1 MVQRQMAL
9 TGNQIESRDYVP
21 LLKWLIFTG
30 VVGFCFWLS
39 WMFGLF
45 QLMIE
50 SDKSY
55 ISLAVVVIYV
65 LTSIHCLFQVVVMSR
80 EIGRAHRTRA
90 QIMRGANGFRVEG
103 DQVYTDT
110 GEVLLP
116 GRLTAHIRNLVLKA
130 KLQADR
136 QIDQTLLLR
145 GLADSLKAP
154 INLGT
159 YAADSVLKL
168 GLLGTIVG
176 FILMLVPI
184 AGLDTFDA
192 ASMKNSM
199 RLMGDG
205 MAVAMYT
212 TLAGLVGSILIK
224 AQYYI
229 LDDSAAYFFG
239 LTTNL
244 TEVFVVSTL
253 GRAEHGRV

>member
-1 MVQRQMAL
+1 MAL
-9 TGNQIESRDYVP
+9 TGNQTESRDFLP
-21 LLKWLIFTG
+21 LLKWMIFTG
-30 VVGFCFWLS
+30 VVLFCFWMA
-39 WMFGLF
+39 WRFGLV
-45 QLMIE
+45 QLMLE

-55 ISLAVVVIYV
+55 ISFAVIIIYA
-65 LTSIHCLFQVVVMSR
+65 LTSIHCLFQVIVMSR
-80 EIGRAHRTRA
+80 EIGRAHRTRT
-90 QIMRGANGFRVEG
+90 QIMRGANDFRVEG
-103 DQVYTDT
+103 DQVYTGN
-110 GEVLLP
+110 GEALLP

-130 KLQADR
+130 RNQADK
-136 QIDQTLLLR
+136 QVDQTLLLR

-154 INLGT
+154 VNLGT

-184 AGLDTFDA
+184 AGLDSFDA
-192 ASMKNSM
+192 ASMKSSM
-199 RLMGDG
+199 KLMGDG

-212 TLAGLVGSILIK
+212 TLAGLIGSILIK

-229 LDDSAAYFFG
+229 LDDSCAYFFG

-253 GRAEHGRV
+253 ARPEHGRV

>member
-1 MVQRQMAL
+1 MAL
-9 TGNQIESRDYVP
+9 TGNQTQSADYVP

-30 VVGFCFWLS
+30 VVSFCFFMAWR
-39 WMFGLF
+39 FGLI
-45 QLMIE
+45 QLMLQ

-55 ISLAVVVIYV
+55 ISFAVLIIYV
-65 LTSIHCLFQVVVMSR
+65 LTSVHCLFQVVRISR
-80 EIGRAHRTRA
+80 EIGRAHRTRN
-90 QIMRGANGFRVEG
+90 QIMRGTNGFRVEG
-103 DQVYTDT
+103 DQVYTDS
-110 GEVLLP
+110 GEALLP
-116 GRLTAHIRNLVLKA
+116 GRVTAHIRNLVLKA
-130 KLQADR
+130 KLQAGK
-136 QIDQTLLLR
+136 QVDQTLLLR

-154 INLGT
+154 VNLGT

-184 AGLDTFDA
+184 ATLDSFDA
-192 ASMKNSM
+192 ASMKSSM
-199 RLMGDG
+199 KLMGDG

-212 TLAGLVGSILIK
+212 TLAGLIGSILIK

-229 LDDSAAYFFG
+229 LDDSCAYLFG

-253 GRAEHGRV
+253 AQADHGRV

>member
-1 MVQRQMAL
+1 MVQAAMAL
-9 TGNQIESRDYVP
+9 TGNQTESRDFLP
-21 LLKWLIFTG
+21 LLKWMIFTG
-30 VVGFCFWLS
+30 VVLFCFWLA
-39 WMFGLF
+39 WRFGLIE
-45 QLMIE
+45 LMLV

-55 ISLAVVVIYV
+55 ISGAVLIIYG
-65 LTSIHCLFQVVVMSR
+65 LTSVHCLFQVILLSR
-80 EIGRAHRTRA
+80 ELGRAHRTRA
-90 QIMRGANGFRVEG
+90 QIVRGIGGFRVEG

-110 GEVLLP
+110 GEALLP

-130 KLQADR
+130 KNQANH

-145 GLADSLKAP
+145 GFADSLKAP
-154 INLGT
+154 VNLGT

-184 AGLDTFDA
+184 ATLDSFDA
-192 ASMKNSM
+192 ASMKSSM
-199 RLMGDG
+199 KLMGDG

-212 TLAGLVGSILIK
+212 TLAGLIGSILIK

-229 LDDSAAYFFG
+229 LDDSLAYFFG

-253 GRAEHGRV
+253 TRAEHGRV